1 MTTLPHR
8 PTLGTA
14 FACALL
20 CSAALALATSPACRA
35 ATVDIKVEN
44 VAGKGKVNVA
54 VCDRERFL
62 KQCSHTASVPAQAGA
77 VTVSVPDVPAGT
89 FAVVAYED
97 ANDNG
102 QLDRTLGIPT
112 ESWGMS
118 RDARANFGPPTF
130 DDASIEVKEDP
141 TVVSIRLR

>member
-1 MTTLPHR
+1 MSTYAHR
-8 PTLGTA
+8 AAFGTA
-14 FACALL
+14 FACAIL
-20 CSAALALATSPACRA
+20 CSAAGA

-44 VAGKGKVNVA
+44 VAGKGKVSVA

-62 KQCSHTASVPAQAGA
+62 KQCSHTASVPAQAGT

-89 FAVVAYED
+89 FAVLAYED

-112 ESWGMS
+112 ENWGMS

-130 DDASIEVKEDP
+130 EDAAIEVKEDP
-141 TVVSIRLR
+141 TLVSVRLR

>member
-1 MTTLPHR
+1 MTLLNRPMCGALLSVAALCCATLPQ
-8 PTLGTA
+8 
-14 FACALL
+14 
-20 CSAALALATSPACRA
+20 AAA

-44 VAGKGKVNVA
+44 VAGKGKVSVA

-62 KQCSHTASVPAQAGA
+62 KQCAYTASVPAEAGE
-77 VTVSVPDVPAGT
+77 VKISVPDVPPGT

-130 DDASIEVKEDP
+130 EEAAIEVKEEP
-141 TVVSIRLR
+141 TVVSVKLR

>member
-1 MTTLPHR
+1 MTLLNRRTWGALF
-8 PTLGTA
+8 
-14 FACALL
+14 FAAGL
-20 CSAALALATSPACRA
+20 CCAALPPVDA

-44 VAGKGKVNVA
+44 VAGKGKVSVA

-62 KQCSHTASVPAQAGA
+62 KQCTYTASVPAEAGT
-77 VTVSVPDVPAGT
+77 VKVSVPDVPPGT
-89 FAVVAYED
+89 FAVLAYED

-112 ESWGMS
+112 ENWGMS

-130 DDASIEVKEDP
+130 EDAAVEVKEEP
-141 TVVSIRLR
+141 TVVSVRLR